1 MADVDGAN
9 VVVAD
14 AGAEATGGLGPE
26 RALARCSFLA
36 PESLVLDWLLAAL
49 TAGEA
54 EASPRF
60 GQMGLVHGVAHSGE
74 GSLSSTRFTHVWL
87 VRDGRWQLVA
97 TRCVV
102 VTQRRRHRGLRPPP
116 RAEPR
121 RLTSALVDRCRSG
134 KPHATS
140 KCNVHVDAVH
150 RLSGQSPSLP
160 CELRSSA
167 DPARL
172 GRPRSLCFPFLDRRV
187 EQVAHHLPP
196 AGGITVEQPLDYTGL
211 RTRNRRDPM

>member
-14 AGAEATGGLGPE
+14 AGAEATGELGPE

-36 PESLVLDWLLAAL
+36 QESLVLDWLLSAL
-49 TAGEA
+49 TAAEA

-121 RLTSALVDRCRSG
+121 RLTSASSTDVAPVSRTR
-134 KPHATS
+134 PANATS
-140 KCNVHVDAVH
+140 T
-150 RLSGQSPSLP
+150 ST
-160 CELRSSA
+160 RSTAFRAS
-167 DPARL
+167 R
-172 GRPRSLCFPFLDRRV
+172 RRSL
-187 EQVAHHLPP
+187 AS
-196 AGGITVEQPLDYTGL
+196 
-211 RTRNRRDPM
+211 

>member
-14 AGAEATGGLGPE
+14 AGAEATGGLGPQ
-26 RALARCSFLA
+26 RALARCSFLTQ
-36 PESLVLDWLLAAL
+36 ESLVLDWLLAAL
-49 TAGEA
+49 TAAEA
-54 EASPRF
+54 EASPRFTAIEHVTCDEVDVRAF

-74 GSLSSTRFTHVWL
+74 GSLSSTR
-87 VRDGRWQLVA
+87 
-97 TRCVV
+97 
-102 VTQRRRHRGLRPPP
+102 
-116 RAEPR
+116 
-121 RLTSALVDRCRSG
+121 
-134 KPHATS
+134 
-140 KCNVHVDAVH
+140 CNVHVDAVH

-196 AGGITVEQPLDYTGL
+196 AGGSPSSSHSTTPASEPETGGIL
-211 RTRNRRDPM
+211 CRRLALEV